1 MRNTHLALAASIF
14 MTSLFL
20 LAGCTE
26 PDDTTPVTPEEEST
40 CYFIYDGYH
49 FDINS
54 AVRYEKGD
62 NSVEIWLSPLS
73 GLTTSEAIQNA
84 GDYVVLNTHVTY
96 LGKRD
101 RFEGATSKN
110 SYLKFTDLEFAYGD
124 KGTAYIEADIIDGEL
139 ILNFLA
145 EVLRTK
151 DSPVPA
157 IMLKGEYKG
166 TFVTETESRYS
177 NEWGFD
183 RERTGLSSAVYTT
196 REDGGYSS
204 VTMIDEN
211 GNEAVTILMSPENIK
226 NKSFTFT
233 ATDKVDGLRLEY
245 LGGADF
251 DLDDASGTI
260 MTKITEDGNLE
271 ASVDV
276 LKNGKQL
283 RAQYSGAY
291 VKETVKTNRY
301 IYDYKCNGSFEDNS
315 YEGKHD
321 ILKFMISGEERISF
335 YFSPTEG
342 YTVGS
347 VNSTHMPILTV
358 PASVINDGKK
368 LFKDIAGWE
377 FAFDMMQVWPY
388 ADEFRPHPAD
398 TDWIEINHDG
408 DTYEIEFILSGNA
421 SGMDSSSIDV
431 YYKGEARR

>member
-1 MRNTHLALAASIF
+1 MRNTRFALAASIF

-54 AVRYEKGD
+54 AVKYEKGD

-101 RFEGATSKN
+101 RFEGTTSKN

-124 KGTAYIEADIIDGEL
+124 KGMAYIEADIKDGEL
-139 ILNFLA
+139 TLSFLA

-151 DSPVPA
+151 ESPVPA

-204 VTMIDEN
+204 VTMLDEN
-211 GNEAVTILMSPENIK
+211 GNEAVTILMSPENI

-233 ATDKVDGLRLEY
+233 ASDKVDGLRLEY

-251 DLDDASGTI
+251 DIDDASGTI
-260 MTKITEDGNLE
+260 KTTIEDGNLE
-271 ASVDV
+271 ASVDL

-283 RAQYSGAY
+283 RAHYSGAY
-291 VKETVKTNRY
+291 SEETVKTNRY
-301 IYDYKCNGSFEDNS
+301 VYDYEGDST
-315 YEGKHD
+315 YEGRHEIIKLMVKPGAE
-321 ILKFMISGEERISF
+321 ITSF
-335 YFSPTEG
+335 YFSPDADYKIEG
-342 YTVGS
+342 SNYTQ
-347 VNSTHMPILTV
+347 MPVLTV
-358 PASVINDGKK
+358 QSSIINQGKK
-368 LFKDIAGWE
+368 SFTEITGWE
-377 FAFDMMQVWPY
+377 FAFDLMQVWPY
-388 ADEFRPHPAD
+388 ADEYKPHPAD
-398 TDWIEINHDG
+398 TDWIEINHEG
-408 DTYEIEFILSGNA
+408 DTYEIEFVLSSNA
-421 SGMDSSSIDV
+421 TGMKGSSIDV
-431 YYKGEARR
+431 YFKGEAR

>member
-26 PDDTTPVTPEEEST
+26 PDDTTPVTPEDEST

-110 SYLKFTDLEFAYGD
+110 SYMKFTDLEFAYGD

-151 DSPVPA
+151 ESPVPA

-233 ATDKVDGLRLEY
+233 ASDKVDGLRLEY

-251 DLDDASGTI
+251 DIDDASGTI
-260 MTKITEDGNLE
+260 KTTITEDGNLE

-276 LKNGKQL
+276 IKNGKQL

-291 VKETVKTNRY
+291 VKETVKTNRFDYFYGASSSY
-301 IYDYKCNGSFEDNS
+301 I
-315 YEGKHD
+315 GKHE
-321 ILKFMISGEERISF
+321 IVKLMVTGSAGSIKF
-335 YFSPTEG
+335 YFSPDEA
-342 YTVGS
+342 YTTS
-347 VNSTHMPILTV
+347 YTHIHMPVLTV
-358 PASVINDGKK
+358 PSEIINGGKK
-368 LFKDIAGWE
+368 LFKDIKGWE

-388 ADEFRPHPAD
+388 ENEYRPHPTE
-398 TDWIEINHDG
+398 TDWIEVNKDG
-408 DTYEIEFILSGNA
+408 NTYEVEFVLNGVA
-421 SGMDSSSIDV
+421 TGLPACSIDV
-431 YYKGEARR
+431 YYKGEARK

>member
-1 MRNTHLALAASIF
+1 MRNTRFALAASIF

-54 AVRYEKGD
+54 AVKYEKGD

-101 RFEGATSKN
+101 RFEGTTSKN

-124 KGTAYIEADIIDGEL
+124 KGMAYIEADIKDGEL
-139 ILNFLA
+139 TLSFLA

-151 DSPVPA
+151 ESPVPA

-166 TFVTETESRYS
+166 TFVTEKESRYS

-204 VTMIDEN
+204 VTMLDEN
-211 GNEAVTILMSPENIK
+211 GNEAVTILMSPENI

-233 ATDKVDGLRLEY
+233 ASDKVDGLRLEY

-251 DLDDASGTI
+251 DIDDASGTI
-260 MTKITEDGNLE
+260 KTTIEDGNLE
-271 ASVDV
+271 ASVDL

-283 RAQYSGAY
+283 RAHYSGAY
-291 VKETVKTNRY
+291 SEETVKTNRY
-301 IYDYKCNGSFEDNS
+301 VYDYEGDST
-315 YEGKHD
+315 YEGRHEIIKLMVKPGAE
-321 ILKFMISGEERISF
+321 ITSF
-335 YFSPTEG
+335 YFSPDADYKIEG
-342 YTVGS
+342 SNYTQ
-347 VNSTHMPILTV
+347 MPVLTV
-358 PASVINDGKK
+358 QSSIINQGKK
-368 LFKDIAGWE
+368 SFTEITGWE
-377 FAFDMMQVWPY
+377 FAFDLMQVWPY
-388 ADEFRPHPAD
+388 ADEYKPHPAD
-398 TDWIEINHDG
+398 TDWIEINHEG
-408 DTYEIEFILSGNA
+408 DTYEIEFVLSSNA
-421 SGMDSSSIDV
+421 TGMKGSSIDV
-431 YYKGEARR
+431 YFKGEAR

>member
-1 MRNTHLALAASIF
+1 MRNTRFALAASIF

-54 AVRYEKGD
+54 AVKYEKGD

-73 GLTTSEAIQNA
+73 CLTTSEAIQNA

-124 KGTAYIEADIIDGEL
+124 KGMAYIEADIKDGEL
-139 ILNFLA
+139 TLSFLA
-145 EVLRTK
+145 EVLSTK
-151 DSPVPA
+151 ESPVPA

-204 VTMIDEN
+204 VTMLDEN
-211 GNEAVTILMSPENIK
+211 GNEAVTILMSPENI

-260 MTKITEDGNLE
+260 MTKITKDGNLE

-301 IYDYKCNGSFEDNS
+301 VYDYEGTST
-315 YEGKHD
+315 YEGRHEIIKLMVKPGVE
-321 ILKFMISGEERISF
+321 ITSF
-335 YFSPTEG
+335 YFSPNADYKIEG
-342 YTVGS
+342 SNYTQ
-347 VNSTHMPILTV
+347 MPVLTV
-358 PASVINDGKK
+358 QSSIINQGKK
-368 LFKDIAGWE
+368 SFTEITGWE

-388 ADEFRPHPAD
+388 EDDAYRPHPAD

-408 DTYEIEFILSGNA
+408 DTYEVEFVLNGVA
-421 SGMDSSSIDV
+421 TGMPACSIDV
-431 YYKGEARR
+431 YYKGEARK

>member
-1 MRNTHLALAASIF
+1 MRNTRFALSVSVF

-26 PDDTTPVTPEEEST
+26 PDGNTPAAPEEEPT

-54 AVRYEKGD
+54 AVKYEKGD

-73 GLTTSEAIQNA
+73 GLTTSEAIHDA

-110 SYLKFTDLEFAYGD
+110 SYMRFTDLEFAYGD
-124 KGTAYIEADIIDGEL
+124 KGMAYIEADITDGEL
-139 ILNFLA
+139 TLNFLA
-145 EVLRTK
+145 EMLHTK
-151 DSPVPA
+151 ESPVPA

-166 TFVTETESRYS
+166 AFVTETESRYS

-183 RERTGLSSAVYTT
+183 RERARLSSAVYTT

-204 VTMIDEN
+204 VSMLDEN
-211 GNEAVTILMSPENIK
+211 GNEAVAILLSPENI

-233 ATDKVDGLRLEY
+233 ASDKVDGLRVEY

-251 DLDDASGTI
+251 GIDDASGTI

-271 ASVDV
+271 ASVDL

-283 RAQYSGAY
+283 RAHYSGAY
-291 VKETVKTNRY
+291 SEETVKTNRY
-301 IYDYKCNGSFEDNS
+301 VYDYEGNSS
-315 YEGKHD
+315 YEGRHEIIKLMVKPGAE
-321 ILKFMISGEERISF
+321 ITSF
-335 YFSPTEG
+335 YFSPSADYKIEG
-342 YTVGS
+342 SNYTQ
-347 VNSTHMPILTV
+347 MPVLTV
-358 PASVINDGKK
+358 QSSIINQGKK
-368 LFKDIAGWE
+368 SFTEITGWE
-377 FAFDMMQVWPY
+377 FAFDLMQVWPY
-388 ADEFRPHPAD
+388 ADEYKPHPAD
-398 TDWIEINHDG
+398 TDWIEINHEG
-408 DTYEIEFILSGNA
+408 DTYEIEFVLSSNA
-421 SGMDSSSIDV
+421 TGMQGSSIDV
-431 YYKGEARR
+431 YFKGEAR

>member
-1 MRNTHLALAASIF
+1 MRNTRFALSVSVF

-26 PDDTTPVTPEEEST
+26 PDGNTPAAPEEEPT

-54 AVRYEKGD
+54 AVKYEKGD

-73 GLTTSEAIQNA
+73 GLTTSEAIHDA

-110 SYLKFTDLEFAYGD
+110 SYMRFTDLEFAYGD
-124 KGTAYIEADIIDGEL
+124 KGMAYIEADITDGEL
-139 ILNFLA
+139 TLNFLA
-145 EVLRTK
+145 EMLHTK
-151 DSPVPA
+151 ESPVPV

-166 TFVTETESRYS
+166 AFVTETESRYS

-183 RERTGLSSAVYTT
+183 RERARLSSAVYTT

-204 VTMIDEN
+204 VSMLDEN
-211 GNEAVTILMSPENIK
+211 GNEAVAILLSPENI

-233 ATDKVDGLRLEY
+233 ASDKVDGLRVEY

-251 DLDDASGTI
+251 GIDDASGSI

-271 ASVDV
+271 ASVDL

-283 RAQYSGAY
+283 RAHYSGAY
-291 VKETVKTNRY
+291 SEETVKTNRY
-301 IYDYKCNGSFEDNS
+301 VYDYEGNSS
-315 YEGKHD
+315 YEGRHEIIRLMVKPGAE
-321 ILKFMISGEERISF
+321 ITSF
-335 YFSPTEG
+335 YFSPSADYKIEG
-342 YTVGS
+342 SNYTQ
-347 VNSTHMPILTV
+347 MPVLTV
-358 PASVINDGKK
+358 QSSIINQGKK
-368 LFKDIAGWE
+368 SFTEITGWE
-377 FAFDMMQVWPY
+377 FAFDLMQVWPY
-388 ADEFRPHPAD
+388 ADEYKPHPAD
-398 TDWIEINHDG
+398 TDWIEINHEG
-408 DTYEIEFILSGNA
+408 DTYEIEFVLSSNA
-421 SGMDSSSIDV
+421 TGMQGSSIDV
-431 YYKGEARR
+431 YFKGEAR

>member
-1 MRNTHLALAASIF
+1 MRNTRFALAASIF

-54 AVRYEKGD
+54 AVKYEKGD

-124 KGTAYIEADIIDGEL
+124 KGMAYIEADIKDGEL
-139 ILNFLA
+139 TLSFLA

-151 DSPVPA
+151 ESPVPA

-166 TFVTETESRYS
+166 TFVTEKESRYS

-204 VTMIDEN
+204 VTMLDEN
-211 GNEAVTILMSPENIK
+211 GNEAVTILMSQENI

-260 MTKITEDGNLE
+260 MAKVSKDGNLE
-271 ASVDV
+271 ANVDV

-301 IYDYKCNGSFEDNS
+301 VYDYEGTST
-315 YEGKHD
+315 YEGRHEIIKLMVKPGVE
-321 ILKFMISGEERISF
+321 ITSF
-335 YFSPTEG
+335 YFSPNADYKIEG
-342 YTVGS
+342 SNYTQ
-347 VNSTHMPILTV
+347 MPVLTV
-358 PASVINDGKK
+358 QSSIINQGKK
-368 LFKDIAGWE
+368 SFTEITGWE

-388 ADEFRPHPAD
+388 EDDAYRPHPAD

-408 DTYEIEFILSGNA
+408 DTYEVEFVLNGVA
-421 SGMDSSSIDV
+421 TGMPACSIDV
-431 YYKGEARR
+431 YYKGEARK

>member
-1 MRNTHLALAASIF
+1 MRNTRFALAASIF

-54 AVRYEKGD
+54 AVKYEKGD

-124 KGTAYIEADIIDGEL
+124 KGMAYIEADIKDGEL
-139 ILNFLA
+139 TLSFLA

-151 DSPVPA
+151 ESPVPA

-204 VTMIDEN
+204 VTMLDEN
-211 GNEAVTILMSPENIK
+211 GNEAVTILMSPENI

-260 MTKITEDGNLE
+260 MTKVSEDGNLE
-271 ASVDV
+271 AKVDV

-283 RAQYSGAY
+283 RAHYSGAY
-291 VKETVKTNRY
+291 SEDIVKTNRY
-301 IYDYKCNGSFEDNS
+301 VYDYEGTST
-315 YEGKHD
+315 YEGRYEIVK
-321 ILKFMISGEERISF
+321 LMVTGGAGSTKF
-335 YFSPTEG
+335 YLSPDEA
-342 YTVGS
+342 YTTS
-347 VNSTHMPILTV
+347 YTHFHMPILKV
-358 PASVINDGKK
+358 PSEIINGGKK
-368 LFKDIAGWE
+368 LFKDIKGWD

-388 ADEFRPHPAD
+388 EDDADKPHPAD

-408 DTYEIEFILSGNA
+408 DTYEVEFVLNGVA
-421 SGMDSSSIDV
+421 TGMPACSIDV
-431 YYKGEARR
+431 YYKGEARK

>member
-1 MRNTHLALAASIF
+1 MRNTRFALSVSVF

-26 PDDTTPVTPEEEST
+26 PDGNTPAAPEEEPT

-54 AVRYEKGD
+54 AVKYEKGD

-73 GLTTSEAIQNA
+73 GLTTSEAIHDA

-110 SYLKFTDLEFAYGD
+110 SYMRFTDLEFAYGD
-124 KGTAYIEADIIDGEL
+124 KGMAYIEADITDGEL
-139 ILNFLA
+139 TLNFLA
-145 EVLRTK
+145 EMLHTK
-151 DSPVPA
+151 ESPVPV

-166 TFVTETESRYS
+166 AFVTETESRYS

-183 RERTGLSSAVYTT
+183 RERARLSSAVYTT

-204 VTMIDEN
+204 VSMLDEN
-211 GNEAVTILMSPENIK
+211 GNEAVAILLSPENI

-233 ATDKVDGLRLEY
+233 ASDKVDGLRVEY

-251 DLDDASGTI
+251 GIDDASGAI

-271 ASVDV
+271 ASVNL

-283 RAQYSGAY
+283 RAHYSGAY
-291 VKETVKTNRY
+291 SEETVKTNRY
-301 IYDYKCNGSFEDNS
+301 VYDYEGNSS
-315 YEGKHD
+315 YEGRHEIIRLMVKPGTE
-321 ILKFMISGEERISF
+321 ITSF
-335 YFSPTEG
+335 YFSPSADYNIEG
-342 YTVGS
+342 SNYTQ
-347 VNSTHMPILTV
+347 MPVLTV
-358 PASVINDGKK
+358 QSSIINQGKK
-368 LFKDIAGWE
+368 SFTEITGWE
-377 FAFDMMQVWPY
+377 FAFDLMQVWPY
-388 ADEFRPHPAD
+388 ADDEYKPHPAD
-398 TDWIEINHDG
+398 TDWIEINHEG
-408 DTYEIEFILSGNA
+408 DTYEIEFVLSSNA
-421 SGMDSSSIDV
+421 TGMQGSSIDV
-431 YYKGEARR
+431 YFKGEAR

>member
-1 MRNTHLALAASIF
+1 MRNTRFALAASIF

-54 AVRYEKGD
+54 AVKYEKGD

-110 SYLKFTDLEFAYGD
+110 SYLRFTDLEFAYGD
-124 KGTAYIEADIIDGEL
+124 KGTAYIEADITDGEL
-139 ILNFLA
+139 TLDFLA

-151 DSPVPA
+151 ESPTPA

-183 RERTGLSSAVYTT
+183 RERSGLSSAVYTT

-204 VTMIDEN
+204 VTMLDEN
-211 GNEAVTILMSPENIK
+211 GNEAVTILMSPENI

-233 ATDKVDGLRLEY
+233 ASDKVDGLRLEY

-276 LKNGKQL
+276 LRNGKQL

-291 VKETVKTNRY
+291 SEETVKTNRY
-301 IYDYKCNGSFEDNS
+301 VYDYEGIST
-315 YEGKHD
+315 YEGRHEIIKLMVKPGAE
-321 ILKFMISGEERISF
+321 ITSF
-335 YFSPTEG
+335 YFSPNADYKIEG
-342 YTVGS
+342 SNYTQ
-347 VNSTHMPILTV
+347 MPVLTV
-358 PASVINDGKK
+358 QSSIINQGKK
-368 LFKDIAGWE
+368 SFTEITGWE
-377 FAFDMMQVWPY
+377 FAFDLMQVWPY
-388 ADEFRPHPAD
+388 EDEYKPHPAD
-398 TDWIEINHDG
+398 TDWIEINHEG
-408 DTYEIEFILSGNA
+408 DTYEIEFVLSSNA
-421 SGMDSSSIDV
+421 TGMQGSSIDV
-431 YYKGEARR
+431 YYKGEARK

>member
-1 MRNTHLALAASIF
+1 MRNTRFALAASIF

-54 AVRYEKGD
+54 AVKYEKGD

-124 KGTAYIEADIIDGEL
+124 KGMAYIEADIKDGEL
-139 ILNFLA
+139 TLSFLA

-151 DSPVPA
+151 ESPVPA

-204 VTMIDEN
+204 VTMLDEN
-211 GNEAVTILMSPENIK
+211 GNEAVTILMSPENI

-260 MTKITEDGNLE
+260 MAKVSEDGNLE
-271 ASVDV
+271 ANVDV

-301 IYDYKCNGSFEDNS
+301 VYDYEGTST
-315 YEGKHD
+315 YEGRHEIIK
-321 ILKFMISGEERISF
+321 LMVKPGAEKTSF
-335 YFSPTEG
+335 YFSPNADYKIEG
-342 YTVGS
+342 SNYTQ
-347 VNSTHMPILTV
+347 MPVLTV
-358 PASVINDGKK
+358 QSSIINQGKK
-368 LFKDIAGWE
+368 SFTEITGWT
-377 FAFDMMQVWPY
+377 FAFDLMQVWPY
-388 ADEFRPHPAD
+388 ADEDKPHPAD
-398 TDWIEINHDG
+398 TDWIEINHEG
-408 DTYEIEFILSGNA
+408 DTYEIEFVLSSNA
-421 SGMDSSSIDV
+421 TGMQGSSIDV
-431 YYKGEARR
+431 YFKGEAR

>member
-1 MRNTHLALAASIF
+1 MRNTRFALAASIF

-54 AVRYEKGD
+54 AVKYEKGD

-124 KGTAYIEADIIDGEL
+124 KGMAYIEADIKDGEL
-139 ILNFLA
+139 TLSFLA
-145 EVLRTK
+145 EVLSTK
-151 DSPVPA
+151 ESPVPA

-204 VTMIDEN
+204 VTMLDEN
-211 GNEAVTILMSPENIK
+211 GNEAVTILMSPENI

-260 MTKITEDGNLE
+260 MTKITKDGNLE

-301 IYDYKCNGSFEDNS
+301 VYDYEGTST
-315 YEGKHD
+315 YEGRHEIIKLMVKPGVE
-321 ILKFMISGEERISF
+321 ITSF
-335 YFSPTEG
+335 YFSPNADYKIEG
-342 YTVGS
+342 SNYTQ
-347 VNSTHMPILTV
+347 MPVLTV
-358 PASVINDGKK
+358 QSSIINQGKK
-368 LFKDIAGWE
+368 SFTEITGWE

-388 ADEFRPHPAD
+388 EDDAYRPHPAD

-408 DTYEIEFILSGNA
+408 DTYEVEFVLNGVA
-421 SGMDSSSIDV
+421 TGMPACSIDV
-431 YYKGEARR
+431 YYKGEARK

>member
-1 MRNTHLALAASIF
+1 MRNTRFALAASIF

-54 AVRYEKGD
+54 AVKYEKGD

-110 SYLKFTDLEFAYGD
+110 SYLRFTDLEFAYGD
-124 KGTAYIEADIIDGEL
+124 KGTAYIEADITDGEL
-139 ILNFLA
+139 TLDFLA

-151 DSPVPA
+151 ESPVPA

-183 RERTGLSSAVYTT
+183 RERSGLSSAVYTT

-204 VTMIDEN
+204 VAMLDEN
-211 GNEAVTILMSPENIK
+211 GNGAVTILMSPENI

-233 ATDKVDGLRLEY
+233 ASDKVDGLRLEY

-276 LKNGKQL
+276 LRNGKQL

-291 VKETVKTNRY
+291 VKETVKTNRFDYFYGASSSY
-301 IYDYKCNGSFEDNS
+301 I
-315 YEGKHD
+315 GKHE
-321 ILKFMISGEERISF
+321 IVKLMVAGGAGSTKF
-335 YFSPTEG
+335 YFSPDEA
-342 YTVGS
+342 YTTS
-347 VNSTHMPILTV
+347 YTYLHMPILTV
-358 PASVINDGKK
+358 PSEIINGGKK
-368 LFKDIAGWE
+368 LFKDIKGWE

-388 ADEFRPHPAD
+388 EDAYRPHPDD

-408 DTYEIEFILSGNA
+408 NTYEVEFVLNGVA
-421 SGMDSSSIDV
+421 TGMPACSIDV
-431 YYKGEARR
+431 YYKGEARK